1 MQENA
6 SLREEVRSK
15 GRNKP
20 PPDNLEQGADKFT
33 VAGYYLL
40 RDSEKPYVHKQTDWS
55 FELSWNRLLKFI
67 GPLLSNEASEDE
79 LKGRLSN
86 LCIYGEEIKYEEVK
100 DRIVSR
106 GFYDNKFDD
115 VICPSSD
122 DLRHLSVFGSEAL
135 AHLV

>member
-1 MQENA
+1 
-6 SLREEVRSK
+6 
-15 GRNKP
+15 
-20 PPDNLEQGADKFT
+20 
-33 VAGYYLL
+33 
-40 RDSEKPYVHKQTDWS
+40 
-55 FELSWNRLLKFI
+55 LLKFI

-115 VICPSSD
+115 VILQFRALGIIEPGQKKRAISDKSRYWRLTEYGDELLVGLMARRRKSPENASSAD
-122 DLRHLSVFGSEAL
+122 KKAQSDQGSEK
-135 AHLV
+135 